1 MHISRERVAELVEY
15 RDGNLYWKVDQG
27 RVKKGMLAGCV
38 CGRYRKVM
46 LDKKLYSVSRV
57 IYFLHHGDLPEVVD
71 HINGNTQDNRIVNLR
86 GCTQAENVRNAS
98 TPCTN
103 SSGIKGVYWHKRDK
117 RWLVRL
123 SINGKTKYFGSF
135 ADKEEARKHA
145 EEMRIKHYGEFARHI

>member
-57 IYFLHHGDLPEVVD
+57 IYFLHYGELPEVVD
-71 HINGNTQDNRIVNLR
+71 HINGNPQDNRIVNLR
-86 GCTQAENVRNAS
+86 GCTYADNNRNSRTPS
-98 TPCTN
+98 TNT
-103 SSGIKGVYWHKRDK
+103 SGVKNVYWHKRDK
-117 RWLVRL
+117 KWMVRL
-123 SINGKTKYFGSF
+123 SIDGKTRYFGSYSDLNE
-135 ADKEEARKHA
+135 AKERA
-145 EEMRIKHYGEFARHI
+145 EEMRIKHYGKFACHI